1 MNDLILF
8 IVCGNTKTV
17 LWPVFHYLVQT
28 SSGDSRTEKRHWDD
42 YVAVNRQFADTIIDR
57 YQENDI
63 SKYKS
68 LVSIAILILYHS
80 LYQRLPFVAGP

>member
-1 MNDLILF
+1 MTSFNCL
-8 IVCGNTKTV
+8 CNTTV

-28 SSGDSRTEKRHWDD
+28 SSGDSRAEKRHWDD

-63 SKYKS
+63 SK
-68 LVSIAILILYHS
+68 
-80 LYQRLPFVAGP
+80 